1 MKRSKY
7 KQKIVISM
15 VIARV
20 DNSKTILLVEPSIF
34 PPPSIKCYTQIM
46 SSERPFVHL
55 HTHSHYSLLDG
66 LSKIPE
72 LVSRVKELGMN
83 AVALTDH
90 GAMYGAIE
98 FYRECTKQEVKPIIG
113 VEAYMASRKHT
124 DRDPDLDRKRYH
136 LTLLAKNRTGYVN
149 LMKLTSIASTK
160 GVYYKPRMDEELLA
174 QYKEGIICLTG
185 CPGSRFIQSL
195 KEKDEKEARRVLEFY
210 IATFGQDH
218 VFAEVMMHKEV
229 EWYIPL
235 IPKIRELATEYNLD
249 MVATWDSHYLAPE
262 DQEAHK
268 TLLHIN
274 TNNKDFE
281 IKGDYSL
288 ISPDHAYEIFG
299 EDFHDAVAN
308 TQKVADMINIDID
321 PDAWEFPSFPIPD
334 TTDHDTFLKEKAYGG
349 IEKRGLEENE
359 EVTTRIE
366 YELGIIKDKGYAS
379 YFLSVADF
387 IDYARTQS
395 IPTNTRGSAAGSL
408 VSYLCGITNVN
419 PLAYGLLFERF
430 LNPERPSLP
439 DIDLDI
445 ADTGRDTVI
454 DYAKEK
460 YGHDAVAQIGTFG
473 KMLARGVVR
482 DVARALEYPYS
493 VGDRL
498 AKMIPMGSQ
507 GFGMTIDRAMEME
520 PDFKSAYEGERDT
533 QEIVDLAKKIE
544 GCARHISVHAAGV
557 CIAASGDVTDYAPVQ
572 LDPKG
577 GKLITQYNMYTG
589 YKGENVV
596 GMPKFDFLGLRNLAI
611 LADAVY
617 RIEKIR
623 GTHVVLDEIPE
634 DNERAYDLLADGNTL
649 GVFQFS
655 SDGMKKWLKE
665 LKPSNMDDLI
675 AMVAL
680 YRPGPMAFIPDY
692 IERKYDPSKAVFLDP
707 RLEPIL
713 KRTHGII
720 IYQEDILLIATQL
733 AGYSWLEADG
743 FRKAVGKKIPEK
755 MKAEY
760 KKFTEGC
767 IENGMDPKVTQEL
780 WDQIETFAAY
790 GFNKSHAAAYGQL
803 AFRTAYLKANYPAEY
818 LTAIMTAESG
828 NIEKVAEVMQ
838 DAKQMNFEILPPDV
852 NESYSDFTVVVIDT
866 NDNKKDS
873 DEKPFHPHGD
883 YTPTGK
889 FITNRIR
896 YGLKNIKNFGEEIGK
911 IIIDERKKNGWFTDL
926 KDFLE
931 RIQHRNMN
939 KKSLEALVLAGALDN
954 FGHTRGKLI
963 HNLETLLSFNKDIL
977 GTKNEAQ
984 GDLFSLMETEVVNVL
999 KLEDAPPIELKEMLA
1014 HEKELLGMYVSGH
1027 PLDQYADKLKTAP
1040 LDISKT
1046 KKTLGNSQT
1055 TVIAG
1060 IIEDIRE
1067 IITKKGEK
1075 MAFVKMRDLSGTIEV
1090 VCFPETYRSHIRNL
1104 RLDKIVAI
1112 KGKLSDRNAELSLI
1126 ADSVKIL

>member
-1 MKRSKY
+1 
-7 KQKIVISM
+7 
-15 VIARV
+15 
-20 DNSKTILLVEPSIF
+20 
-34 PPPSIKCYTQIM
+34 M
-46 SSERPFVHL
+46 SPDRPFVHL

-83 AVALTDH
+83 SVALTDH

-98 FYRECTKQEVKPIIG
+98 FYRECKKQEIKPIIG
-113 VEAYMASRKHT
+113 VEAYMAARSHT
-124 DRDPDLDRKRYH
+124 DRDADLDRKRYH
-136 LTLLAKNRTGYVN
+136 LTLLAKNKTGYVN

-160 GVYYKPRMDEELLA
+160 GVYYKPRMDEKLL
-174 QYKEGIICLTG
+174 QEYHEGIICLTG
-185 CPGSRFIQSL
+185 CPGSRFIQAL
-195 KEKDEKEARRVLEFY
+195 KDKDEKEARRVLEFY
-210 IATFGQDH
+210 IKTFGRDH

-235 IPKIRELATEYNLD
+235 IPKIRELATEYQLD
-249 MVATWDSHYLAPE
+249 MVATWDSHYLTPD

-288 ISPDHAYEIFG
+288 IDPDHAYTIFG
-299 EDFHDAVAN
+299 EDFSDAVAN
-308 TQKVADMINIDID
+308 TQKVADLVDIEID

-334 TTDHDTFLKEKAYGG
+334 TTDHDTVLRETSYAG
-349 IEKRGLEENE
+349 IEKKGLVKNE
-359 EVTTRIE
+359 EVTERIE
-366 YELGIIKDKGYAS
+366 YELGIIKAKNYAS

-387 IDYARTQS
+387 IRYARTQS

-419 PLAYGLLFERF
+419 PLEYGLLFERF

-445 ADTGRDTVI
+445 ADTGRDAII

-460 YGHDAVAQIGTFG
+460 YGHNAVAQIGTFG

-498 AKMIPMGSQ
+498 AKLIPMGSQ
-507 GFGMTIDRAMEME
+507 GFGMTIDRALEME

-533 QEIVDLAKKIE
+533 QEILDLAKKIE

-557 CIAASGDVTDYAPVQ
+557 CIAASGDVTDYSPVQ
-572 LDPKG
+572 MDPKG

-611 LADAVY
+611 LADAVV
-617 RIEKIR
+617 RIKKIR
-623 GTHVVLDEIPE
+623 GIDLVLDDIP
-634 DNERAYDLLADGNTL
+634 DNDERAYALLADGNTL

-655 SDGMKKWLKE
+655 SDGMKKWLQE

-692 IERKYDPSKAVFLDP
+692 IERKYDPSKAVFLDA

-720 IYQEDILLIATQL
+720 IYQEDILLIATRL

-767 IENGMDPKVTQEL
+767 IENGMNTKVTQEL

-803 AFRTAYLKANYPAEY
+803 AYRTAYLKANYPAEY

-828 NIEKVAEVMQ
+828 NVEKVAEVMQ
-838 DAKQMNFEILPPDV
+838 DARKMHYEIMAPDV
-852 NESYSDFTVVVIDT
+852 NESYSDFTVVVVE
-866 NDNKKDS
+866 NKSQEEELK
-873 DEKPFHPHGD
+873 EKSSEGSFHPHGD
-883 YTPTGK
+883 YTPDGK

-911 IIIDERKKNGWFTDL
+911 VIIHERKTNGLFADL

-939 KKSLEALVLAGALDN
+939 KKSLEALILSGALDN
-954 FGHTRGKLI
+954 FGHTRGKLMS
-963 HNLETLLSFNKDIL
+963 NLETLLSFNKDII
-977 GTKNEAQ
+977 GTKNDSQA
-984 GDLFSLMETEVVNVL
+984 DLFSLMETEVTSVL
-999 KLEDAPPIELKEMLA
+999 NLADAPDLELKEMLA
-1014 HEKELLGMYVSGH
+1014 QEKELLGMYVTGH
-1027 PLDQYADKLKTAP
+1027 PLDQYANKLNAAP
-1040 LDISKT
+1040 LNIART
-1046 KKTLGNSQT
+1046 KQTLGNTQT

-1060 IIEDIRE
+1060 IIEDVRE
-1067 IITKKGEK
+1067 ILTKKGDK
-1075 MAFVKMRDLSGTIEV
+1075 MAFVKMRDMSDTIEV
-1090 VCFPETYRSHIRNL
+1090 VCFPETYRTHIRNI
-1104 RLDKIVAI
+1104 RIDKIVAI
-1112 KGKLSDRNAELSLI
+1112 KGKLSDRNAELSMI
-1126 ADSVKIL
+1126 ADSVKVL